1 MLLSGDIISLDLG
14 KSRTGV
20 ARISTFAGIAEPLS
34 LIQMTTDDLY
44 SRVEKLVKEHSA
56 VAVCVGL
63 PRGLDG
69 QDTEQTLWSSAIFQ
83 QLQSEL
89 DVPMFQIDEAGT
101 SKRAEE
107 IRRPDQSI
115 DSVAAG
121 IIAEDFLREIQLG
134 RVADVSV

>member
-1 MLLSGDIISLDLG
+1 
-14 KSRTGV
+14 V
-20 ARISTFAGIAEPLS
+20 
-34 LIQMTTDDLY
+34 
-44 SRVEKLVKEHSA
+44 
-56 VAVCVGL
+56 

-69 QDTEQTLWSSAIFQ
+69 QDTQQTIWSSKIFQ

-89 DVPMFQIDEAGT
+89 DIPVFQIDEAGT

-121 IIAEDFLREIQLG
+121 IMGEDFLREIQLG
-134 RVADVSV
+134 RVSGVSV